1 MAFLNVIYLLLGSDS
16 KNWRDDMRPPSPRE
30 GRGFRGY
37 GFRGR
42 GRGRGGRGRGGRGR
56 GMDQTVENLTG
67 KVLRN
72 LLSVN

>member
-1 MAFLNVIYLLLGSDS
+1 MVFLNVIFLFLGFDS
-16 KNWRDDMRPPSPRE
+16 KNWRDDMRFFSSRE

-56 GMDQTVENLTG
+56 GMD
-67 KVLRN
+67 
-72 LLSVN
+72 